1 MRTPSH
7 VISQDGTRLAYYA
20 IPAKKG
26 KQRPGIVFLGGFMSS
41 MMGNKATALEAWAK
55 KNGYAFLRYDYY
67 GHGSSGG
74 SIENATISRWVE
86 DSKTI
91 INFVCGRIEGLDGPL
106 ILVGSSMGA
115 WIMIHVA
122 LAIKENE
129 TRQRVVGLM
138 GIAAAPDFTQDLL
151 PNYLGTK
158 AMTKIY
164 KEGVYQMSSD
174 YSDEPYIITKELIQD
189 GNRMSVL
196 KSGININLPVRLIH
210 GTSDKEVPWDQSRKL
225 MQALISED
233 VELILVKG
241 GNHRLSNKDE
251 LQRIF
256 ITLDSL
262 INSLEL
268 EDSIFEN

>member
-1 MRTPSH
+1 
-7 VISQDGTRLAYYA
+7 
-20 IPAKKG
+20 
-26 KQRPGIVFLGGFMSS
+26 
-41 MMGNKATALEAWAK
+41 
-55 KNGYAFLRYDYY
+55 
-67 GHGSSGG
+67 
-74 SIENATISRWVE
+74 
-86 DSKTI
+86 
-91 INFVCGRIEGLDGPL
+91 
-106 ILVGSSMGA
+106 MGA

-158 AMTKIY
+158 AMNKIY

-189 GNRMSVL
+189 GNQMSVL